1 MEDETVSVDGDGHG
15 DGAVHPRHEVVVGGL
30 RHADCF
36 DIRDLAVKHHVLIVM
51 FCVIHIMIKQM

>member
-30 RHADCF
+30 RHTDRL
-36 DIRDLAVKHHVLIVM
+36 DVRDLAVKNQVNI
-51 FCVIHIMIKQM
+51 